1 MSFTISAF
9 AVRPMASGLHHP
21 ETRRAER
28 FPKIPTGA
36 PRSVRVCGKKSGEI
50 HDELKEKFTT
60 GGACP
65 PVPASLGSHETPRIP
80 STVILA
86 AAADSRS
93 VE

>member
-65 PVPASLGSHETPRIP
+65 PPRVSGSPRNT
-80 STVILA
+80 SN
-86 AAADSRS
+86 S
-93 VE
+93 VNRNCRRRR